1 METHRARISVRPLRR
16 EESGVAEEL
25 LNRGRAGEVAAFRE
39 IVAASQARVFSLAH
53 RLTGVRADAEEVAQD
68 VFVQLHGALPLISDS
83 VHLRKWLVRAVYHR
97 SIDRFRQRERQG
109 QKLPLEALGDFPE
122 GQVPETDTD
131 PLAASHVYALL
142 LKLQPDARAVVVL
155 RYQDDLDPVDIAD
168 ELGMPIN
175 TVKSHLRR
183 SLQWL
188 REQCSGE
195 IHGS

>member
-1 METHRARISVRPLRR
+1 METHRGRISAHLPRR
-16 EESGVAEEL
+16 EAVGVAEEL
-25 LNRGRAGEVAAFRE
+25 LHRARNNDRAAFRE
-39 IVAASQARVFSLAH
+39 IVVACQGRVFSLAH
-53 RLTGVRADAEEVAQD
+53 RLTGLRADAEEVAQD
-68 VFVQLHGALPLISDS
+68 VFVQLYGALPSITDS
-83 VHLRKWLVRAVYHR
+83 EHLRKWLVRAVYHR

-109 QKLPLEALGDFPE
+109 QKLSLEVLGEFPE
-122 GQVPETDTD
+122 GQAPETDAD
-131 PLAASHVYALL
+131 PLAVSRVQALL
-142 LKLQPDARAVVVL
+142 LELQPDARAVVVL

-195 IHGS
+195 IHGN